1 MLYATID
8 LHRLGGAMLLSG
20 VDCNEFQAVGV
31 VSPLV
36 WETVLFLLTFA
47 GSLGWLITGWER

>member
-1 MLYATID
+1 
-8 LHRLGGAMLLSG
+8 LSG